1 MKLSVEEKDSKGIEE
16 IESFNRVTKGETIE
30 PAVLSAKY
38 LNSVRGHIQG
48 IDIPLFNGVL
58 QSMHIVPLPEEEFN
72 CDIVSIKSNKKITG
86 NFKRYIL
93 KDRIIIVLETSFV
106 ILSWTFNLVNGYKLV
121 SNESEF
127 NLSIKRSNGNYE
139 DETKEIKIIIDWL
152 TGKVVRVYRQD
163 NYKCNFSLPKGK
175 GKDVNNFVNDL
186 KIRNRIFENI
196 VNVRRYFGVNLKDIT
211 SINTDEAK
219 LLENLNEIGKN
230 GKLKLES
237 ISLKVSDLLISEEAS
252 YEMFIKDST
261 FLLESGDT
269 DNIEVNLFGEK
280 IMLGKHKIKCRDAY
294 ISNYDEVKNKIADK
308 LIIKSKRNKLFIE
321 YCLA

>member
-106 ILSWTFNLVNGYKLV
+106 ILSWTFNLVNGYKLE

-139 DETKEIKIIIDWL
+139 DETKEIQIIIDWL

-163 NYKCNFSLPKGK
+163 NYKWNFSLPKGK

-252 YEMFIKDST
+252 DEMFIKDST

>member
-30 PAVLSAKY
+30 PVVLSAKY

-58 QSMHIVPLPEEEFN
+58 QSMYIIPLPEESFK
-72 CDIVSIKSNKKITG
+72 CDIVSIKNNISIEG
-86 NFKRYIL
+86 EFKRYIL
-93 KDRIIIVLETSFV
+93 KDKIIINLETNLFM
-106 ILSWTFNLVNGYKLV
+106 LRWTFNLINGYILE
-121 SNESEF
+121 SNKSGI
-127 NLSIKRSNGNYE
+127 NISMKSNNQCYE
-139 DETKEIKIIIDWL
+139 DEINETQVIIDWL
-152 TGKVVRVYRQD
+152 TGKGVRVYRQD
-163 NYKCNFSLPKGK
+163 NYKWNITLPKGK
-175 GKDVNNFVNDL
+175 GKDITSFVNEL
-186 KIRNRIFENI
+186 RMRNKIFKNI
-196 VNVRRYFGVNLKDIT
+196 VNVRRYFGVNFKEVT

-230 GKLKLES
+230 SKLKLES

-252 YEMFIKDST
+252 DEMFIKDSI

-308 LIIKSKRNKLFIE
+308 LIFKSKRDKLFIQ
-321 YCLA
+321 YY